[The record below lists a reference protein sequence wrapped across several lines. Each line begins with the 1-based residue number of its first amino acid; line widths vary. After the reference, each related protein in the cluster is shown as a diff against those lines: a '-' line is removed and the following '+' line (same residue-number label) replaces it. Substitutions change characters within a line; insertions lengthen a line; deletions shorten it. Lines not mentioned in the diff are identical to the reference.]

1 MIYLAHENT
10 LNTTIAITTSG
21 TLFSKSNGIN
31 FFRKRIVE
39 KNWLDA
45 IILLPQIFAG
55 SGISGV
61 MLILKKDRSQKDKMQ
76 FIDFSD
82 CEKDSNVKRGKLVIP
97 SKEIE
102 QLFNGFS
109 IKYNTGNFQKN
120 IVHYLD
126 YKQCS

>member
-1 MIYLAHENT
+1 MINLAHENT
-10 LNTTIAITTSG
+10 LNTSIAITTSG

-31 FFRKRIVE
+31 FFRKRIIE

-61 MLILKKDRSQKDKMQ
+61 MLILKKDRSQKDKIQ

-97 SKEIE
+97 SKELE
-102 QLFNGFS
+102 TLF
-109 IKYNTGNFQKN
+109 KTDK
-120 IVHYLD
+120 
-126 YKQCS
+126 